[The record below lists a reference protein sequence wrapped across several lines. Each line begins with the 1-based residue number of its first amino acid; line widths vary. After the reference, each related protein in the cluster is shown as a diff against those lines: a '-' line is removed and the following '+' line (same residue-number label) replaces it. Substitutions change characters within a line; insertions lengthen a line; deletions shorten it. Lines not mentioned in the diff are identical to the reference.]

1 MAAGE
6 GKLTVQS
13 AAVNLTKNL
22 VGAGIFSL
30 PMALRRGSVLPG
42 VSVMAI
48 VGALC
53 ASSFVLIAYMCRA
66 LGCKTYRE
74 VWCAG
79 FGRNAGW
86 VPDVCIL
93 LNGFFACVSYVILIV
108 DFLQK
113 ALEGLFG
120 WEVSRSALVWA
131 NTILFLL
138 PLSHARNLS
147 ALRYTSIMGLVIIG
161 LVFAYI
167 VLDFLGGLGTNMEN
181 LRGDLFRVDMGLF
194 STVAISTGAFK
205 AHYNAPKFFKELG
218 EDLKAHSQ
226 MVMISYGAAFAIYA
240 SFALAG
246 LGLFGDKVLGNLLK
260 NYSAEGNVPILMA
273 WLGMAFAIV
282 FTYPLVF
289 SSARDSIIGMSSA
302 LKTAAESQPVA
313 THVGITSSMV
323 FAISTLAC
331 FLEDVSVVTGL
342 LGATIG
348 SCLCWIFPALIYLR
362 VSGGSGKELNAPL
375 LPGGTKNRKLKGDS
389 ALKCYSV
396 ILVLGGTASMVIGI
410 CSVFG
415 LL

>member
-1 MAAGE
+1 
-6 GKLTVQS
+6 
-13 AAVNLTKNL
+13 
-22 VGAGIFSL
+22 
-30 PMALRRGSVLPG
+30 
-42 VSVMAI
+42 
-48 VGALC
+48 
-53 ASSFVLIAYMCRA
+53 
-66 LGCKTYRE
+66 
-74 VWCAG
+74 
-79 FGRNAGW
+79 

-108 DFLQK
+108 DFLQL

-120 WEVSRSALVWA
+120 WNVSRSALVWET
-131 NTILFLL
+131 TILFLL
-138 PLSHARNLS
+138 PLAHARNLS
-147 ALRYTSIMGLVIIG
+147 ALRYTSIMGLAIIG
-161 LVFAYI
+161 MVFAYI
-167 VLDFLGGLGTNMEN
+167 VLDFLGGLGANVEN
-181 LRGDLFRVDMGLF
+181 LRGDLFRMDMGLF
-194 STVAISTGAFK
+194 STVAIATGAFK
-205 AHYNAPKFFKELG
+205 AHYNAPKFFQELG

-226 MVMISYGAAFAIYA
+226 MVMISYCAAFAIYA

-260 NYSAEGNVPILMA
+260 NYSPEGNVPILLA

-302 LKTAAESQPVA
+302 LQTAAKSQPAA
-313 THVGITSSMV
+313 THVGITSSLV
-323 FAISTLAC
+323 VSISILAC

-375 LPGGTKNRKLKGDS
+375 LPGGTKNRKLKGDR
-389 ALKCYSV
+389 ALKVYSS
-396 ILVLGGTASMVIGI
+396 ILVLVGTASMCIGI